1 MDDRATPQAMAQYL
15 CKRRNLSQ
23 DLFVSLELNRI
34 KQLFIKSEARRYGV
48 KSMHVKSHGSLLLSV
63 DDFVDTVNRLRRER
77 AEDDNNKKP
86 LNAEEAFSSMRLL
99 ENRDSDHGMIY
110 FRLRYNDSD
119 GIPCTRDFPNFGL
132 SIQSKSSMNMMGNQI
147 SIDVDLKLSASS
159 AKWQRN
165 EISECHEIFSY
176 KDASLVLMVTLDETA
191 DWAGYSAQLPVI
203 GGNSEEVKLSEFSL
217 T

>member
-1 MDDRATPQAMAQYL
+1 MDDRAAPQALAQYF

-23 DLFVSLELNRI
+23 DLFVSLELNRL
-34 KQLFIKSEARRYGV
+34 KHLFIKSEARRYGV
-48 KSMHVKSHGSLLLSV
+48 KSMHVKSHRPLLLSV
-63 DDFVDTVNRLRRER
+63 DDFADAVNRLRRER

-86 LNAEEAFSSMRLL
+86 LNPEETFSSMRLL

-110 FRLRYNDSD
+110 FRLRYNNSD
-119 GIPCTRDFPNFGL
+119 GISCTRDFPNFGL
-132 SIQSKSSMNMMGNQI
+132 STQSKSSMKMMGNQI

-165 EISECHEIFSY
+165 EISECHKIFLD

-191 DWAGYSAQLPVI
+191 DWFGYSEQLPII
-203 GGNSEEVKLSEFSL
+203 GGNSEEVKLSEFLL